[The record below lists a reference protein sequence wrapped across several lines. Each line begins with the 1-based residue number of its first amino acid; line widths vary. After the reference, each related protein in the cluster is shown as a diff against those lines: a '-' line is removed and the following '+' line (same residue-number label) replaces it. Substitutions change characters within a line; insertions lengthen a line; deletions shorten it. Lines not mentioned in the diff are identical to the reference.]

1 MKAYRYTT
9 KGKPYVAPNRQCL
22 DCGSNNIADDIRSL
36 TEKSKSALFDVEPRM
51 LPEIDKTVQKKKT
64 GRKPRVQK
72 QELETVL
79 EVPLDSD
86 YDTLI

>member
-1 MKAYRYTT
+1 LLKWKQSA
-9 KGKPYVAPNRQCL
+9 GFFGLIDEAAYVACV
-22 DCGSNNIADDIRSL
+22 A
-36 TEKSKSALFDVEPRM
+36 AY
-51 LPEIDKTVQKKKT
+51 TVQKKKT
-64 GRKPRVQK
+64 GRKPKVQK